1 MNMGFN
7 KDIGRKEILHARNLF
22 MRYVLML
29 VVIYVG
35 FSVMTELLEQEGES
49 VMWIEFGL
57 AFAIFAVLGI
67 IIFKVLRALRL
78 FKKDKQEGYTWNLN
92 MNY

>member
-78 FKKDKQEGYTWNLN
+78 FKKDKQEGYT
-92 MNY
+92 

>member
-1 MNMGFN
+1 MGFN
-7 KDIGRKEILHARNLF
+7 KDIGRKEIIHARNLF

-78 FKKDKQEGYTWNLN
+78 FKKDKQEGYT
-92 MNY
+92 

>member
-1 MNMGFN
+1 MGFN

-29 VVIYVG
+29 VVIYIG
-35 FSVMTELLEQEGES
+35 FSIMTEILDQKDES
-49 VMWIEFGL
+49 VMYIEYGIVL
-57 AFAIFAVLGI
+57 AIFGVLGI

-78 FKKDKQEGYTWNLN
+78 FKKDKQEGYT
-92 MNY
+92 

>member
-29 VVIYVG
+29 VVIYIG
-35 FSVMTELLEQEGES
+35 FSIMTEILDQKDES
-49 VMWIEFGL
+49 VMYIEYGIVL
-57 AFAIFAVLGI
+57 AIFGVLGI

-78 FKKDKQEGYTWNLN
+78 FKKDKQEGYT
-92 MNY
+92 